1 MVASSL
7 RTLVLVVYI
16 PPFAVVYMTFAV
28 PIGLV
33 IVRYFTPPKLISILA
48 PKVVRLFASAG
59 WSSNLNSTFPLL
71 LVYGTTCEMVW
82 LVNASVASAA
92 VLLLNIH
99 PAIAV
104 QLLSPVAKSPLLII
118 LLQVVIGFGMR
129 IDSFAV
135 AVPPLLSEM
144 VYGNWT
150 RPIYPL
156 VGTKVKNPVLDD
168 ITVPHVTA
176 MDCVV
181 PELIV
186 TPLIVVIVSVCPSA
200 SLSPESG
207 ESETGVFAGVV

>member
-1 MVASSL
+1 
-7 RTLVLVVYI
+7 
-16 PPFAVVYMTFAV
+16 
-28 PIGLV
+28 
-33 IVRYFTPPKLISILA
+33 
-48 PKVVRLFASAG
+48 
-59 WSSNLNSTFPLL
+59 
-71 LVYGTTCEMVW
+71 MVW

-176 MDCVV
+176 IDCVV

-200 SLSPESG
+200 SLSPDKG
-207 ESETGVFAGVV
+207 ERLRGVLDVPVYISSIATGGVLQNSVDAVYIYQSSSPPVCLNSRALAMLFVTGMLR